1 MAYKP
6 ILFKTPMVQA
16 LLEGR
21 KTQTRRIA
29 FLADALREFSCA
41 NCREWHVM
49 LKNFC
54 SNCGARMEAA
64 S

>member
-6 ILFKTPMVQA
+6 ILFNTEMVKAIQT
-16 LLEGR
+16 GR

-29 FLADALREFSCA
+29 FVADALRELSCA
-41 NCREWHVM
+41 NGREWHVM
-49 LKNFC
+49 PKNFC
-54 SNCGARMEAA
+54 SNCGARMEVA